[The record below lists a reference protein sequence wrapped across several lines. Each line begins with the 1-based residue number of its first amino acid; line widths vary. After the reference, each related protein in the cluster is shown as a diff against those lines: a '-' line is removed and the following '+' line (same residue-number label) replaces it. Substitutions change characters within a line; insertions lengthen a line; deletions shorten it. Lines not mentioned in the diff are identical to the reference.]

1 MTKESLWPCDFTADV
16 VVSRSV
22 TEADR
27 RGRLCFSDVS
37 RFRDKK
43 APRRD
48 DSSALGSLSWLTR
61 AFLSILLQ
69 T

>member
-16 VVSRSV
+16 VVS
-22 TEADR
+22 EADK
-27 RGRLCFSDVS
+27 RGRLCSADVS